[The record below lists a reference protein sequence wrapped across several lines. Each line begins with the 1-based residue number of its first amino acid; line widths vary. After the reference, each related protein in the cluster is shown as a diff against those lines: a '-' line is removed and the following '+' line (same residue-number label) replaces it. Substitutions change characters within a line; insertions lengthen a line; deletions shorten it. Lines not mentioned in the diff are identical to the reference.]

1 MDDAITELRGH
12 HLGPI
17 YDIVINAGADEAKI
31 TDEIRKFIDRAG
43 AEGYPAGTVE
53 QTESMLNQLFFNEKS
68 RVRVIYGQDSICHS
82 GCIQN
87 IESQLFDERVPEKV
101 RDRLAFSYARCC
113 KMPFARI
120 DMITLDLFGLKPE
133 TLYTREVILKAVN
146 VLHARF
152 GYEKWN
158 DLIWRQL
165 FGTER
170 AKTLSPVE

>member
-1 MDDAITELRGH
+1 MDDAIIELRGH

-17 YDIVINAGADEAKI
+17 YDIVINAGADEAI
-31 TDEIRKFIDRAG
+31 MDEIRKFIDRAG
-43 AEGYPAGTVE
+43 GEGYPAGTVK
-53 QTESMLNQLFFNEKS
+53 QTEATLNKLFFNEKS
-68 RVRVIYGQDSICHS
+68 RVRPMYGPDLICRS

-87 IESQLFDERVPEKV
+87 IESQLFDERVPEKA

-133 TLYTREVILKAVN
+133 TLYAREVILKGVN

>member
-1 MDDAITELRGH
+1 
-12 HLGPI
+12 
-17 YDIVINAGADEAKI
+17 
-31 TDEIRKFIDRAG
+31 
-43 AEGYPAGTVE
+43 
-53 QTESMLNQLFFNEKS
+53 
-68 RVRVIYGQDSICHS
+68 
-82 GCIQN
+82 
-87 IESQLFDERVPEKV
+87 
-101 RDRLAFSYARCC
+101 
-113 KMPFARI
+113 MPFARI